1 MFWHNFKYEILHGL
15 RVKDLLF
22 WLILFPIVLG
32 LFFKIAFDGIYEKS
46 EKFSQIPVAVVES
59 AEDKTFHSV
68 MDGIEQSDDP
78 LFKVTYTDNKKA
90 LDMLEEQEI
99 KGIIRIDGG
108 ERTLSVHGEGIEQSI
123 IKSFLEQYAVQEQI
137 ITDTAMTNPQN
148 LENVISALNS
158 EVKTSKIIPLTEGD
172 PDPYVSYFY
181 NLIAM
186 VALFG
191 SITGLH
197 ISMENQANL
206 HPLGARKNCS
216 PTPKFISLTASLLGS
231 YIIQTICVIISVSYV
246 AFVLKIDFGSRLPL
260 VYLSGILGGILG
272 VSMGFMVGS
281 FGSMNENAKTGIA
294 MTVSMLC
301 CFFSGLMVGNMK
313 AVVAEKAPWFNEINP
328 AALISDSFY
337 CLEIYSDYDRYIAKN
352 ITMVIISAVFIVIGF
367 LLTRRKKY
375 ASL

>member
-1 MFWHNFKYEILHGL
+1 MFLHNFKYEILHSL
-15 RVKDLLF
+15 RVKDLIF

-32 LFFKIAFDGIYEKS
+32 AFFKIAFSGIYEKT
-46 EKFSQIPVAVVES
+46 EKFSTVPVAVVES
-59 AEDKTFHSV
+59 SEDKIFHSV
-68 MDGIEQSDDP
+68 MDSIEQSDDP
-78 LFKVTYTDNKKA
+78 LFKVTYTDEKKA
-90 LDMLEEQEI
+90 MDMLKKQ
-99 KGIIRIDGG
+99 KVLGIIRIDGK
-108 ERTLSVHGEGIEQSI
+108 EKSLSVSGTGIEQTI

-137 ITDTAMTNPQN
+137 ITDTVMTDPQN
-148 LENVISALNS
+148 VETVVSALNS
-158 EVKTSKIIPLTEGD
+158 EISSTENIPLTEGD

-191 SITGLH
+191 SVTGLH
-197 ISMENQANL
+197 IAMENQANL

-216 PTPKFISLTASLLGS
+216 PTPKLVSLTASLLGS
-231 YIIQTICVIISVSYV
+231 FVVQAVCVIISVSYI
-246 AFVLKIDFGSRLPL
+246 AFILKIDFGSRLPL
-260 VYLSGILGGILG
+260 VYVSGISGGILG

-281 FGSMNENAKTGIA
+281 FGSMKEGAKSAICMA
-294 MTVSMLC
+294 VSLLC

-313 AVVAEKAPWFNEINP
+313 ALVAEKAPWFNEINP

-337 CLEIYSDYDRYIAKN
+337 CLEIYSGYDRYIEKN
-352 ITMVIISAVFIVIGF
+352 ITMAIISVIFIIIGF